1 MIKKVRVSILIEVD
15 DNRGIDLLD
24 PTNYNL
30 VLLDPN
36 QKSIIFDVDLKR
48 KGEGAYRPRVRIEN

>member
-15 DNRGIDLLD
+15 ENRGIDLKD

-30 VLLDPN
+30 VLLDHD
-36 QKSIIFDVDLKR
+36 SIIFDVDLKR